1 MSTAGQSRSTPT
13 ATIRAGYSPPVAS
26 SRDRSSEPVPD
37 ASTTTRAGTCGGTRS
52 GCCTPGSLIVGV
64 GRPVRGRAGRGDVVC
79 DEVFLGV
86 VERARRFQ
94 FGLWPGYRNVLCVE
108 ILDWW
113 LRFGLRRGFRLPHRF
128 GRLDAMGDA
137 TRH

>member
-37 ASTTTRAGTCGGTRS
+37 ASTTTRAGTFGGTRS

-64 GRPVRGRAGRGDVVC
+64 GRAVGGRAGRDVVVC
-79 DEVFLGV
+79 DEVFLRV
-86 VERARRFQ
+86 VQHTQGF
-94 FGLWPGYRNVLCVE
+94 
-108 ILDWW
+108 
-113 LRFGLRRGFRLPHRF
+113 RFGLRPGLRSGVRIILGVDVLRT
-128 GRLDAMGDA
+128 GILV
-137 TRH
+137 